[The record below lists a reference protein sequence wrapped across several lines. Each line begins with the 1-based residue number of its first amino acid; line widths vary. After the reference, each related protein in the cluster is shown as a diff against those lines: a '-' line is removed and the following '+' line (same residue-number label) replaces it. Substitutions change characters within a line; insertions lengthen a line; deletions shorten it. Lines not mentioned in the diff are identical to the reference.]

1 MVAIWA
7 FHGKPVVDTCRWG
20 APLASRT
27 GTNGGLTVLTAV
39 FLVIRAQVSQDH
51 PPGTDHRS
59 GHAGAGGARSRVM
72 RARICPNIRPD
83 TATSAIWNVT

>member
-1 MVAIWA
+1 MANWNSICVGRVLCVA
-7 FHGKPVVDTCRWG
+7 PVPG
-20 APLASRT
+20 S
-27 GTNGGLTVLTAV
+27 NGGLLVLMAV
-39 FLVIRAQVSQDH
+39 FRVIKAYLS
-51 PPGTDHRS
+51 PGFPLDDDHRS